1 MISDVYKVSG
11 EPPESVESYLTLKG
25 NEQQEI
31 DRLLVG
37 EVRYNLEH
45 KND

>member
-1 MISDVYKVSG
+1 MISDVYKVAG
-11 EPPESVESYLTLKG
+11 EPPESVELHLTLKG

-37 EVRYNLEH
+37 KVRYNLEH
-45 KND
+45 IND